1 MTTVTMTEQQLD
13 YIVEIQDE
21 DDSPYADL
29 PPVKVAGILRKQGH
43 PLFPAEAAAAA
54 PEPAAEAPKGAG
66 PKPKKARKRKPKK
79 APEPEVVEEEAP
91 PALETEEPAKLVPA
105 TAQTGILTVT
115 AVAEVAPEAPVAR
128 PLPAADPAPE
138 VEGMEGVGARD
149 LVIPRL
155 QIKQP
160 QTRDDDNLGIAD
172 VEDGHVFLTSEVE
185 LASEAREL
193 VFLQIDPGRQFM
205 LEYGEEKRERQLEEL
220 GLDDL
225 VPEKQAV
232 ICYSLDREL
241 PAEPE
246 QREWSALHDNCGKC
260 PHAQW
265 KRSAKGKNFP
275 PACGEIYR
283 CLLVDVT
290 DGGATPAHFG
300 LRSSAIKP
308 AKALLTKLKI
318 ASRRHKTPISGLQVS
333 MTTVAVV
340 GKEGTYWVPKFGKV
354 EPLEQSE
361 AEAFRALRAELL
373 QEPAIAAG
381 GEAE

>member
-1 MTTVTMTEQQLD
+1 MTATMTEQQLD
-13 YIVEIQDE
+13 YIADLQDE
-21 DDSPYADL
+21 EDSAYTDL
-29 PPVKVAGILRKQGH
+29 PPLKVALILRKQGH
-43 PLFPAEAAAAA
+43 PLFPAPEAAAAE
-54 PEPAAEAPKGAG
+54 PESKAAEPEAPK
-66 PKPKKARKRKPKK
+66 PKRKRKPKK

-105 TAQTGILTVT
+105 AAETVAPGT
-115 AVAEVAPEAPVAR
+115 AVVEVAPAPVAR
-128 PLPAADPAPE
+128 PLPAAGPAPE
-138 VEGMEGVGARD
+138 VEGMEGVDARD

-160 QTRDDDNLGIAD
+160 QTRDDDNLGIAE
-172 VEDGHVFLTSEVE
+172 VEDGHAFLTSEVE

-232 ICYSLDREL
+232 VCYSLDRVNPE
-241 PAEPE
+241 EPE
-246 QREWSALHDNCGKC
+246 QREWSALHDNCVKC
-260 PHAQW
+260 PHSQW
-265 KRSAKGKNFP
+265 KRSTKGKNFP
-275 PACGEIYR
+275 PACGKIYR
-283 CLLVDVT
+283 CLLVDIT

-318 ASRRHKTPISGLQVS
+318 AARRHKTPISGLSVT

-340 GKEGTYWVPKFGKV
+340 GKEGTYWVPKFGRV
-354 EPLEQSE
+354 EPLERSE

-373 QEPAIAAG
+373 QEPATAGG